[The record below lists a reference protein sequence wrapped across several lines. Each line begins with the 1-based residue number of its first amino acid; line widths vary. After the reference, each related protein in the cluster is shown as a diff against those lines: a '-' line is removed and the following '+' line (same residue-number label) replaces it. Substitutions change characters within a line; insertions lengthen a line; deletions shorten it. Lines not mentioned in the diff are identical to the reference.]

1 MGLKEISANIL
12 HPAPYVRKQINPVI
26 KSNTMSSEVVWT
38 YLVAR
43 KYQNDMS
50 ALVNKLCGQ
59 EEILPQNAKIWLEVY
74 LSPTRIWK
82 EELKSWRTRADLAVG
97 YIEPIA
103 GKDAEIGSNGDWIC
117 IAESKWFDDIHRNSK
132 YPEIYQ
138 LSQLIEHAVL
148 LHNRN
153 GDFPGRIYVTLI
165 TPKYFKDQMGKFSER
180 NYWKKYRD
188 YSSNRSH
195 LEKDL
200 KLCPLPFQNHDL
212 ETLLQRIE
220 SLTLSWVT
228 FEELLGLSS
237 LVEDRV
243 PGKYR
248 TTMETWEQV
257 CKEIHREDLFVELS
271 KKRIKQ

>member
-1 MGLKEISANIL
+1 
-12 HPAPYVRKQINPVI
+12 
-26 KSNTMSSEVVWT
+26 
-38 YLVAR
+38 
-43 KYQNDMS
+43 
-50 ALVNKLCGQ
+50 
-59 EEILPQNAKIWLEVY
+59 
-74 LSPTRIWK
+74 
-82 EELKSWRTRADLAVG
+82 VG

-138 LSQLIEHAVL
+138 L
-148 LHNRN
+148 
-153 GDFPGRIYVTLI
+153 
-165 TPKYFKDQMGKFSER
+165 
-180 NYWKKYRD
+180 
-188 YSSNRSH
+188 
-195 LEKDL
+195 
-200 KLCPLPFQNHDL
+200 
-212 ETLLQRIE
+212 
-220 SLTLSWVT
+220 T

-271 KKRIKQ
+271 K